1 MSKDQ
6 PNCESMLQLPVA
18 DFLSRLSERVPAPG
32 GGAAAALTA
41 SLAVATGRMAVAY
54 SQGPKTSAGDKQKIE
69 ELARQLERAETIC
82 RHLVDEDAA
91 AYRAYSE
98 TAKQVKLG
106 QASAESFQA
115 AVRLAVSVP
124 LHLAAI
130 SLNLLRLLDEHK
142 TLIKAAMLSDLAVA
156 AYLAEA
162 ACKSARQTALINIF
176 ELEFEDDRTHLY
188 AQCDHFVDTATRLAG
203 QIVAFVDR

>member
-1 MSKDQ
+1 MPEDQ
-6 PNCESMLQLPVA
+6 PNCESILQLPLA

-32 GGAAAALTA
+32 GGAAAALAA
-41 SLAVATGRMAVAY
+41 SLAAATGRMAVAY
-54 SQGPKTSAGDKQKIE
+54 SIGAKTPDDDKKQLE
-69 ELARQLERAETIC
+69 ELARQLERTEAIC

-91 AYRAYSE
+91 AYFTYSE
-98 TAKQVKLG
+98 TAKQAKLG
-106 QASAESFQA
+106 QASAEALQS

-130 SLNLLRLLDEHK
+130 SLSLLRLLDEHK
-142 TLIKAAMLSDLAVA
+142 ERIKAVMLSDLAVA
-156 AYLAEA
+156 AHLAEA

-176 ELEFEDDRTHLY
+176 ELEFKDDRTHLY

-203 QIVAFVDR
+203 QIVAFVNR

>member
-6 PNCESMLQLPVA
+6 PNCESMLQLPVEG
-18 DFLSRLSERVPAPG
+18 FLSRLSERVPAPG

-41 SLAVATGRMAVAY
+41 ALAVATGRMAVAY
-54 SQGPKTSAGDKQKIE
+54 SQGPKTSADDKQQIE
-69 ELARQLERAETIC
+69 ELARQLERTETIC
-82 RHLVDEDAA
+82 RQLVDEDAA

-106 QASAESFQA
+106 QASAESLQA

-142 TLIKAAMLSDLAVA
+142 GLIKTAMLSDLAVA

-188 AQCDHFVDTATRLAG
+188 TQCDHFVDIATRLAG

>member
-1 MSKDQ
+1 MSEDQ
-6 PNCESMLQLPVA
+6 PNDESMLHLPVG
-18 DFLSRLSERVPAPG
+18 DFLSRLSGRVPAPG
-32 GGAAAALTA
+32 GGAAAAMTA
-41 SLAVATGRMAVAY
+41 ALAVATGRMAVAY
-54 SQGPKTSAGDKQKIE
+54 SQGSKTPADDKQKIE

-82 RHLVDEDAA
+82 RHLIDEDAA
-91 AYRAYSE
+91 AYRTYSQ
-98 TAKQVKLG
+98 AAQQVKLG
-106 QASAESFQA
+106 QASAESLQT
-115 AVRLAVSVP
+115 AVRLTVSVP

-130 SLNLLRLLDEHK
+130 SLNFLRLLDEHK
-142 TLIKAAMLSDLAVA
+142 NLIKAAMLSDLAVA

>member
-1 MSKDQ
+1 MSEDQ
-6 PNCESMLQLPVA
+6 PNRESMLQLPVG

-32 GGAAAALTA
+32 GGTAAALA
-41 SLAVATGRMAVAY
+41 AALAVATGRMAVAY
-54 SQGPKTSAGDKQKIE
+54 SYGPKTPAHDEQKLE
-69 ELARQLERAETIC
+69 ELARQLGRAELIC
-82 RHLVDEDAA
+82 RRLVDEDAA
-91 AYRAYSE
+91 AYQIYSE

-106 QASAESFQA
+106 QASAESLQA

-124 LHLAAI
+124 LHLAVI

-142 TLIKAAMLSDLAVA
+142 NLIKAAMLSDLAVS

-188 AQCDHFVDTATRLAG
+188 AQCDHFVNSAERLAQ
-203 QIVAFVDR
+203 QIMAFVER